1 MLFTKC
7 WELRVLH
14 NTVLKRNFDM
24 VDKLDIT
31 ELPKVT
37 TKSELAS
44 ELSKAIPMNWES
56 AFCNKHLNISDIQKV
71 ATQIEAK
78 GNYST
83 QLEFVQLLASELK
96 GAPDMRKEGT
106 KGESST
112 PRKSGK
118 LQLTY
123 TATGDPKPFDKQAQ
137 LNAIYRMKADAELA
151 GLPFA
156 YQSQL
161 DKLEAEKKAFDKKYN
176 SQLKLDKAK
185 SSNIVDYLTKI
196 GNLIDNAKKSGAKVS
211 ELAPALDMA
220 SECVVNPLKTGT
232 QEDKDNAKKYE
243 YAIGIYRKYVEAFK
257 ELDKAI
263 DKLENPCTLD
273 LGTETIDLN
282 EEPQEGKEA

>member
-1 MLFTKC
+1 
-7 WELRVLH
+7 
-14 NTVLKRNFDM
+14 M

-78 GNYST
+78 GKYST
-83 QLEFVQLLASELK
+83 PLEFVRLLASELK
-96 GAPDMRKEGT
+96 ESPDMRHEGT
-106 KGESST
+106 KGESSA

-118 LQLTY
+118 LQLVY
-123 TATGDPKPFDKQAQ
+123 TVTGDPKPFDKQND
-137 LNAIYRMKADAELA
+137 LNNLKSMKAMAKSMN
-151 GLPFA
+151 LPFA

-161 DKLEAEKKAFDKKYN
+161 DKLEAEKKAFDTKYN

-185 SSNIVDYLTKI
+185 SSNIVDYLTKV
-196 GNLIDNAKKSGAKVS
+196 GNLIDNAKKAGAKVS
-211 ELAPALDMA
+211 ELTSALDMA
-220 SECVVNPLKTGT
+220 SECVVNPLKSGT
-232 QEDKDNAKKYE
+232 QEDKDKAKKYE
-243 YAIGIYRKYVEAFK
+243 HAISVYQKYVEAYK
-257 ELDKAI
+257 ELAKAI

-273 LGTETIDLN
+273 LGSETIDLN
-282 EEPQEGKEA
+282 EEPAEGKEA